1 MARKSAAER
10 QAEQQAKRLEMEAFE
25 WSELAKT
32 YAERFARLMFE
43 YSTKPRA
50 VFKVTRTEDPNVYL
64 FESWQ
69 DWSDEFTL
77 PARLPSE
84 YNEQLIMDLAS
95 AERALNRAE
104 EVEAE
109 ENRRRQLKASALAK
123 LTEEERQIL
132 ELK

>member
-1 MARKSAAER
+1 MARKTAAER

-25 WSELAKT
+25 WSELVKT

-43 YSTKPRA
+43 YSNKPRA

-69 DWSDEFTL
+69 DWSDEFIL
-77 PARLPSE
+77 PARLPAE
-84 YNEQLIMDLAS
+84 YNEQLIMDLNS
-95 AERALNRAE
+95 AERALSRAE

-123 LTEEERQIL
+123 LTEEERQVL
-132 ELK
+132 EIK